1 MSRDNLKGLMV
12 ERLRDLYQAEHLL
25 VKALPPMA
33 RGASSPELKNVL
45 ERHVVQTVNQ
55 SQRLDQIFRRLGVD
69 PRGRRC
75 RGMEGL
81 LAEAYEVLEPYSPG
95 SVTDAALIAA
105 GQRIEHYEIAAYEGV
120 RRYALLLRRPDI
132 ADFVQQS
139 LEEEEDANRRLASVA
154 EHDVD
159 FQALADAGAEAIE
172 RAS

>member
-1 MSRDNLKGLMV
+1 MSRDNLKGLMI

-33 RGASSPELKNVL
+33 RAATAPELRNVL

-55 SQRLDQIFRRLGVD
+55 SQRLDKIFRRLSVD

-75 RGMEGL
+75 RGMEGI
-81 LAEAYEVLEPYSPG
+81 LAEAYEILEPYSPG

-105 GQRIEHYEIAAYEGV
+105 AQRIEHYEIAAYECV
-120 RRYALLLRRPDI
+120 RRYALLLGRPDI

-139 LEEEEDANRRLASVA
+139 LEEEEDANRQLAAVA
-154 EHDVD
+154 EHEID
-159 FQALADAGAEAIE
+159 FRALADAGAEAIG

>member
-1 MSRDNLKGLMV
+1 
-12 ERLRDLYQAEHLL
+12 
-25 VKALPPMA
+25 
-33 RGASSPELKNVL
+33 
-45 ERHVVQTVNQ
+45 
-55 SQRLDQIFRRLGVD
+55 
-69 PRGRRC
+69 
-75 RGMEGL
+75 
-81 LAEAYEVLEPYSPG
+81 
-95 SVTDAALIAA
+95 VTDAALIAA

-120 RRYALLLRRPDI
+120 RRYALLLGRPDI

>member
-1 MSRDNLKGLMV
+1 MSRDNLKGLLI

-33 RGASSPELKNVL
+33 RAASAPALRNVL

-55 SQRLDQIFRRLGVD
+55 SQRLDKIFRRLAVD

-75 RGMEGL
+75 RGMEGI

-105 GQRIEHYEIAAYEGV
+105 GQRIEHYEIAAYECV
-120 RRYALLLRRPDI
+120 RRYALLLGRPDI
-132 ADFVQQS
+132 ADFAQQS
-139 LEEEEDANRRLASVA
+139 LDEEEDTNRRLAEIA
-154 EHDVD
+154 AHDID
-159 FQALADAGAEAIE
+159 FQALADVGAEAIE
-172 RAS
+172 QAS

>member
-1 MSRDNLKGLMV
+1 MSRDNLKGLMI

-33 RGASSPELKNVL
+33 RAATAPELRNVL

-55 SQRLDQIFRRLGVD
+55 SQRLDKIFRRLSVD

-75 RGMEGL
+75 RGMEGI
-81 LAEAYEVLEPYSPG
+81 LAEAYEILEPYSPR

-105 GQRIEHYEIAAYEGV
+105 AQRIEHYEIAAYECV
-120 RRYALLLRRPDI
+120 RRYALLLGRPDI

-139 LEEEEDANRRLASVA
+139 LEEEEDANRQLAAVA
-154 EHDVD
+154 EHEID
-159 FQALADAGAEAIE
+159 FRALADAGAEAIE

>member
-1 MSRDNLKGLMV
+1 MSRDNLKGLMI

-33 RGASSPELKNVL
+33 RAAAAPELRNVL

-55 SQRLDQIFRRLGVD
+55 SQRLDKIFRRLSVD

-75 RGMEGL
+75 RGMEGI

-105 GQRIEHYEIAAYEGV
+105 AQRIEHYEIAAYECV
-120 RRYALLLRRPDI
+120 RRYALLLGRPDI

-139 LEEEEDANRRLASVA
+139 LEEEEDANRRLAAVA
-154 EHDVD
+154 EHQID
-159 FQALADAGAEAIE
+159 FRALADAGAEAIE

>member
-1 MSRDNLKGLMV
+1 MSRDNLKGLMI

-33 RGASSPELKNVL
+33 RAATAPEL
-45 ERHVVQTVNQ
+45 
-55 SQRLDQIFRRLGVD
+55 SVD

-75 RGMEGL
+75 RGMEGI
-81 LAEAYEVLEPYSPG
+81 LAEAYEILEPYSPG

-105 GQRIEHYEIAAYEGV
+105 AQRIEHYEIAAYECV
-120 RRYALLLRRPDI
+120 RRYALLLGRPDI

-139 LEEEEDANRRLASVA
+139 LEEEEDANRQLAAVA
-154 EHDVD
+154 EHEID
-159 FQALADAGAEAIE
+159 FRALADAGAEAIG

>member
-1 MSRDNLKGLMV
+1 MSRDNLKGLLI

-33 RGASSPELKNVL
+33 NAASSPALRHVL

-55 SQRLDQIFRRLGVD
+55 SQRLDKIFRRLTVD

-81 LAEAYEVLEPYSPG
+81 LAEAYEILEPYSPG

-105 GQRIEHYEIAAYEGV
+105 AQRIEHYEIAAYECV
-120 RRYALLLRRPDI
+120 RRYALLLGRPDI

-139 LEEEEDANRRLASVA
+139 LEEEEDANTRLAALA
-154 EHDVD
+154 EHEID
-159 FQALADAGAEAIE
+159 FRALADAGAEAIE